1 MTYDINTIYTKYK
14 QLTKK
19 QRQQLLA
26 ALQSQGINI
35 VKIEAY
41 EYTDA
46 PGIKHLFFYFAEDS
60 RKAIPYFMLDSEVW
74 EKIFQLVSLTHSGH
88 YILFNTQLNPLSSL
102 YATLYPKPRFW
113 VCQRMNALVPLPFQI
128 PYAPSLPTYHHRS
141 SVCSS
146 AIDKQ

>member
-41 EYTDA
+41 EYTEA
-46 PGIKHLFFYFAEDS
+46 PGIKHLFFYFEEDS
-60 RKAIPYFMLDSEVW
+60 KKAIPYFMLDSEIW
-74 EKIFQLVSLTHSGH
+74 EKI
-88 YILFNTQLNPLSSL
+88 SSHI
-102 YATLYPKPRFW
+102 
-113 VCQRMNALVPLPFQI
+113 MG
-128 PYAPSLPTYHHRS
+128 
-141 SVCSS
+141 
-146 AIDKQ
+146 

>member
-1 MTYDINTIYTKYK
+1 MNTIYTKYK

-41 EYTDA
+41 EYADA
-46 PGIKHLFFYFAEDS
+46 PGIKHLFFYFTEDS

-74 EKIFQLVSLTHSGH
+74 KKILL
-88 YILFNTQLNPLSSL
+88 YIM
-102 YATLYPKPRFW
+102 KE
-113 VCQRMNALVPLPFQI
+113 
-128 PYAPSLPTYHHRS
+128 
-141 SVCSS
+141 
-146 AIDKQ
+146 

>member
-1 MTYDINTIYTKYK
+1 MTYDINTIFTKYK

-41 EYTDA
+41 EYADA

-60 RKAIPYFMLDSEVW
+60 KKAIPYFMLDNEEWEVVQQ
-74 EKIFQLVSLTHSGH
+74 EIME
-88 YILFNTQLNPLSSL
+88 
-102 YATLYPKPRFW
+102 R
-113 VCQRMNALVPLPFQI
+113 
-128 PYAPSLPTYHHRS
+128 
-141 SVCSS
+141 
-146 AIDKQ
+146 

>member
-1 MTYDINTIYTKYK
+1 MVMTYDINTIYTKYK

-41 EYTDA
+41 EYADA

-60 RKAIPYFMLDSEVW
+60 RKAIPYFMLDREVW
-74 EKIFQLVSLTHSGH
+74 KKILW
-88 YILFNTQLNPLSSL
+88 YIM
-102 YATLYPKPRFW
+102 KE
-113 VCQRMNALVPLPFQI
+113 
-128 PYAPSLPTYHHRS
+128 
-141 SVCSS
+141 
-146 AIDKQ
+146 

>member
-41 EYTDA
+41 EYSDA

-60 RKAIPYFMLDSEVW
+60 KKAIPYFMLDSDIW
-74 EKIFQLVSLTHSGH
+74 EQIQL
-88 YILFNTQLNPLSSL
+88 YIIQ
-102 YATLYPKPRFW
+102 AAK
-113 VCQRMNALVPLPFQI
+113 
-128 PYAPSLPTYHHRS
+128 
-141 SVCSS
+141 
-146 AIDKQ
+146 

>member
-1 MTYDINTIYTKYK
+1 MTYDINTIYKKYK

-41 EYTDA
+41 EYADA
-46 PGIKHLFFYFAEDS
+46 PGIKHLFFYLAEDS

-74 EKIFQLVSLTHSGH
+74 EKILL
-88 YILFNTQLNPLSSL
+88 YIM
-102 YATLYPKPRFW
+102 KE
-113 VCQRMNALVPLPFQI
+113 
-128 PYAPSLPTYHHRS
+128 
-141 SVCSS
+141 
-146 AIDKQ
+146 